1 MEDKRIQKTKQK
13 LRDTFIQMLQTKTF
27 DQITVTELCDAAKMS
42 RITFYAHYNDK
53 YDLLEAIMQQ
63 LLDTATA
70 DFEAMQKKNNP
81 ERSTQKA
88 YNNILDSILNLFI
101 VYKDLLH
108 HASQRRNPYLYY
120 SFYQRIYRMVE
131 AKVEEARAHNQLA
144 PQVTSRK
151 FSSFICTGLWAY
163 INECNHEQNDLEQIR
178 RETHTILNGVLSSEI
193 FENRN

>member
-70 DFEAMQKKNNP
+70 DFEVMQKKNNP

-120 SFYQRIYRMVE
+120 SLYQRIYRMVE

>member
-27 DQITVTELCDAAKMS
+27 DQITVTELCEAAKMS

-70 DFEAMQKKNNP
+70 DFEAMQKKNNS
-81 ERSTQKA
+81 ERNAQKA

-101 VYKDLLH
+101 VYKDLLY

-163 INECNHEQNDLEQIR
+163 INECNHEQNDREQIR

>member
-13 LRDTFIQMLQTKTF
+13 LRDTFIEMLQTKTF

-53 YDLLEAIMQQ
+53 YDLLEALMQQ
-63 LLDTATA
+63 MLDAALLD
-70 DFEAMQKKNNP
+70 FEYMQKNNNAKCD
-81 ERSTQKA
+81 TQTT
-88 YNNILDSILNLFI
+88 YNNLLDSILNLFS
-101 VYKDLLH
+101 VYKDLLY

-131 AKVEEARAHNQLA
+131 SKIEEARAKNQLA
-144 PQVTSRK
+144 PQLASRK

-163 INECNHEQNDLEQIR
+163 INECHHEQNDLEQIR
-178 RETHTILNGVLSSEI
+178 KETHTILNGILSSEI
-193 FENRN
+193 FVNR